1 MHNLTIC
8 RTPRNNGPDDSAHFP
23 RCAFN
28 SADPSHLL
36 PIVQS
41 PPSDHT
47 GSHQPRYISAH
58 PSPTQVTTTMP
69 LPYLAPEII
78 AHIIGNL
85 SENIDVL
92 DDCSLVCKSWVPH
105 ARKHLFGDVDFTC
118 NADIQSWKLLF
129 PNPLYSPGCYTRTL
143 HLAAPHNITMADVE
157 PGRWFRA
164 FSNVLSLDVNTE
176 AVDWRRSISL
186 TPLHSFSPVVSSL
199 RFEGLKPHFYGM
211 LNLALSFPCLENLH
225 LCQDG
230 TTQISNIPI
239 QLPDKLPPLTGTLDL
254 SNCILGILE
263 TFVEV
268 VFKLPIHLRFRRL
281 SLYTRAEKAEV
292 EALKAIVKRCLSTL
306 QHLEVYFT
314 GVSVCSVCLDS
325 DLSGRFPFLEM
336 TRPYH
341 HPCKLLLDVS
351 RVKKLASLT
360 LASERLSPKWIIN
373 TLETLE
379 QDQQNVQ
386 ITIRVSFERV
396 DRPSSGRSF
405 VAGIDPI
412 VYEEWKVLDKLF
424 LRRWGSNA
432 IQTIVTVYEPE
443 PEVGKWGREWMETLV
458 PQSLNRGAINAY
470 DLEEW

>member
-1 MHNLTIC
+1 MALPETMAPMTQHISHALHSTVQILHIC
-8 RTPRNNGPDDSAHFP
+8 
-23 RCAFN
+23 C
-28 SADPSHLL
+28 PSCDLHHQ
-36 PIVQS
+36 ITQ
-41 PPSDHT
+41 DHI
-47 GSHQPRYISAH
+47 SREISALIH
-58 PSPTQVTTTMP
+58 RQLQVTTTMP

-85 SENIDVL
+85 SEDINVL
-92 DDCSLVCKSWVPH
+92 DNCSLVCKSWVPH
-105 ARKHLFGDVDFTC
+105 ARKHLFGDVDFAC
-118 NADIQSWKLLF
+118 DADVQSWKLLF

-143 HLAAPHNITMADVE
+143 HLAVAHNITMADVE

-164 FSNVLSLDVNTE
+164 FSNVLSLDVNAE
-176 AVDWRRSISL
+176 GVDWRRSISL

-199 RFEGLKPHFYGM
+199 SFEGPKPHFCGM

-225 LCQDG
+225 LDHNG
-230 TTQISNIPI
+230 TRQISDIPI

-254 SNCILGILE
+254 SNCIFGILE

-268 VFKLPIHLRFRRL
+268 VFKLPIHLRFQRL

-292 EALKAIVKRCLSTL
+292 EALKVIIERCLSTL

-314 GVSVCSVCLDS
+314 GASVCCVYLYS

-351 RVKKLASLT
+351 RAKKLASLK
-360 LASERLSPKWIIN
+360 LASERLSAEWIIK
-373 TLETLE
+373 TLETLT
-379 QDQQNVQ
+379 QDQKNVQ
-386 ITIRVSFERV
+386 ITIHISFDRVT
-396 DRPSSGRSF
+396 RPSSGRSF
-405 VAGIDPI
+405 VAGINSI
-412 VYEEWKVLDKLF
+412 VYEEWKVLDNLI
-424 LRRWGSNA
+424 LRRWESNA
-432 IQTIVTVYEPE
+432 IQTIVTVFEPE

-458 PQSLNRGAINAY
+458 PQSLNRGAVDAY